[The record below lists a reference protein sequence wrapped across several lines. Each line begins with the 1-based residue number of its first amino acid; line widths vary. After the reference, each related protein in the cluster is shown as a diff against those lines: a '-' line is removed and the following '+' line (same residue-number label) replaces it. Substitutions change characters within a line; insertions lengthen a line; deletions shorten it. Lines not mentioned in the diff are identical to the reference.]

1 MAAIVVAL
9 LAVVVVSMG
18 HQALSH
24 LPLNAQ
30 QQAVADTCCLGG
42 RLAAAVGRGKRLV
55 VGDFSTLP

>member
-30 QQAVADTCCLGG
+30 QQAVADIFKCIWSG
-42 RLAAAVGRGKRLV
+42 
-55 VGDFSTLP
+55 ST